1 MTSYIDYKKWTHK
14 SYNKQTFG
22 REKKN
27 LSLSKQKAFPYCLLD
42 KVVCKAVN
50 TWIDSTH
57 GAAATSFK
65 CGWVLAAD
73 Y

>member
-1 MTSYIDYKKWTHK
+1 MDTQKLQ
-14 SYNKQTFG
+14 QTNIWEG
-22 REKKN
+22 KN

-57 GAAATSFK
+57 GAAAASFK
-65 CGWVLAAD
+65 RGWVLAAD

>member
-1 MTSYIDYKKWTHK
+1 MDTFK

-22 REKKN
+22 REKN

-57 GAAATSFK
+57 GAAAAGFK
-65 CGWVLAAD
+65 CGWEIAAD

>member
-1 MTSYIDYKKWTHK
+1 MTIKNGHIKATT
-14 SYNKQTFG
+14 NKHLG
-22 REKKN
+22 GKKN

-57 GAAATSFK
+57 GAAAASFK
-65 CGWVLAAD
+65 RGWVLAAD
-73 Y
+73 F